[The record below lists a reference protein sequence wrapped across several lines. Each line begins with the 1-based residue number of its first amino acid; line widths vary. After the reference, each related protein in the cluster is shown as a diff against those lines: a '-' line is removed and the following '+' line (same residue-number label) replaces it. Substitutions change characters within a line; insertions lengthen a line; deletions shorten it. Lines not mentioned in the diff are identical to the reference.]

1 MRSFLPLPSNR
12 AGNPVGWRERGAVA
26 AEFALMIPILLL
38 LIFGT
43 VQLGL
48 TYQRQSAVHAAA
60 REGARVASLPTTTT
74 NEACARSAAALAG
87 TGFTAVPNC
96 DVVGDCSGASTSV
109 IVTITVPNTIEIPFY
124 GTSTF
129 TLTGVG
135 DFRCE

>member
-1 MRSFLPLPSNR
+1 MRSSLSLPANR
-12 AGNPVGWRERGAVA
+12 ADKPASVRERGAVA
-26 AEFALMIPILLL
+26 AEFALMIPVLLL

-96 DVVGDCSGASTSV
+96 NVAGDCSGASTSV

-129 TLTGVG
+129 TLTGIG